1 MPVDD
6 RLAGE
11 DYCYLTTVGR
21 VTGKPHTIE
30 IWFGLRDSSLYLL
43 SGGGQRSDWV
53 KNARRE
59 PAVTLRI
66 ADRHFR
72 GRARV
77 VTDAEEDALARRLLI
92 EKYGSSDSGDLSDW
106 RRTALPV
113 GIEIEGDIEEDIE
126 AVAAPADG

>member
-21 VTGKPHTIE
+21 VTGKSHTIE
-30 IWFGLRDSSLYLL
+30 IWFGLHGPSLYLL
-43 SGGGQRSDWV
+43 AGNGERSDWV
-53 KNARRE
+53 RNARRE

-77 VTDAEEDALARRLLI
+77 VTDRDEDALARRLLI
-92 EKYGSSDSGDLSDW
+92 DKYAASYSGDLSDW
-106 RRTALPV
+106 RHSALPV
-113 GIEIEGDIEEDIE
+113 AVDIDGDGDTGGEEP
-126 AVAAPADG
+126 APPADG

>member
-21 VTGKPHTIE
+21 VTGKPRTIE

-43 SGGGQRSDWV
+43 SGGGERSDWV

-72 GRARV
+72 GRARI
-77 VTDAEEDALARRLLI
+77 VTDPDEDALARRLLI
-92 EKYGSSDSGDLSDW
+92 EKYGSSYSGDLSDW
-106 RRTALPV
+106 RHNALPV
-113 GIEIEGDIEEDIE
+113 AVEIE
-126 AVAAPADG
+126 AVAAPTDG